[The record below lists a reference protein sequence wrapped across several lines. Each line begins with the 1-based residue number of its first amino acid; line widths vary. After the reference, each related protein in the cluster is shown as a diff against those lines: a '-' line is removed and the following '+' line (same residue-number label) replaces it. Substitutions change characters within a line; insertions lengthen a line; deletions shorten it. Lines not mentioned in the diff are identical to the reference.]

1 MDNKNY
7 IIKGVST
14 FVLSIVFSISFVYA
28 QSIDENITI
37 RNSINSMFEGV
48 SKFRVPTQLLLDYA
62 IDLVELSNYDGST
75 LTDSNYISLVD
86 YENIL
91 RSIRSA
97 SVSTSKPF
105 ERVDDIIE
113 SFTTTNEDSS
123 IKMSLA
129 LYKYNRIKANA
140 LDDGLIGYDEVSGK
154 LSDIYNAGTWINPY
168 EEVNLLAFAPNRHIV
183 RCGETF
189 SLELPS
195 EFIFSNNITNIN
207 YVFINA
213 SDGLGWRGLTANHP
227 ISIQY
232 DSAGEKELII
242 RVSTKDQGTL
252 FAHTKILVEPSTANQ
267 VNSKK
272 IPIIEYP
279 PIDTIYN
286 GATISAT
293 LLLSSADNSNL
304 IKKPF
309 IFIEGF
315 DPGPFVDTV
324 LGEALGSI
332 GQYGMTD
339 IDMISYSAWEKSI
352 KRNGYDLIYVNWNN
366 SLADIRA
373 NAALL
378 EKILNVINQHKHN
391 NGSDEKNILMGHSMG
406 GLISRY
412 ALCDME
418 SKNAPHEVSTYIS
431 FDSPHLGANVPLG
444 VLYFIPQALSFIH
457 NTNLYTWTQ
466 LLSSG
471 ELSDKE
477 EQLMDLI
484 HAQSVK
490 QMLMNHVDLDGTIN
504 NSVHN
509 EWQDLLANI
518 GFPCGDSGV
527 GINNLSIANG
537 GEITNNKFSDRY
549 YMVFDGYAQTKT
561 TTEILLPLLSY
572 LGGYNL
578 ALTTALLDMPI
589 LTDLLTIWGS
599 SRIDWHAEIN
609 SLSKNR
615 IGTTLSRINLNY
627 TKKYLW
633 LFPKT
638 YSLFDARTIIP
649 SNLRNYADDYH
660 ASYYSVPLVSSPIDT
675 TLISIDN
682 GLLSANCT
690 LKLTNKIGF
699 IPTASALYY
708 KSGQDIKHSDYLINF
723 RNYSNL
729 GQVDTPFDGIY
740 LTNESR
746 SHMYNT
752 EDMFYWILNH
762 SDMKIEGDAIARH
775 GSVYTCSIPN
785 GGTTIKWSTSNPEI
799 ASIDENTGVLSV
811 IGNGEVDIIA
821 KSEGGSGILYGTR
834 KKVAVNFPNI
844 IINSEYENNLGYKF
858 TTQFISEDSSLL
870 AMYNSMIANGS
881 LRYEWSLIDGD
892 GNMTTKTTSSNIFTY
907 LPEQD
912 EVVSICVRLVDSE
925 GNKGE
930 IKSTTINLRA
940 PFDVNYR
947 YVVVDSY
954 QNTYFIKSDD
964 TYEVGTPTEQFTIT
978 FRNLVINPTDNALST
993 QLKQT
998 YLKGNTCYLAYPS
1011 FKSYIYWT
1019 GTKVSMQDKWR
1030 FSFFNTSQFLDLL
1043 NDALNNAG
1051 GEERTISAFPMFI
1064 CNTEKEK
1071 LQSVPFA
1078 IIYRPTFPDN

>member
-37 RNSINSMFEGV
+37 RSSINSMFSGID
-48 SKFRVPTQLLLDYA
+48 KTKVPTQLLLDYA
-62 IDLVELSNYDGST
+62 IDLVELSNYNGRT
-75 LTDSNYISLVD
+75 LTDSNYISLID

-91 RSIRSA
+91 RSISSA
-97 SVSTSKPF
+97 CVTTSKPF
-105 ERVDDIIE
+105 DTVENIIE
-113 SFTTTNEDSS
+113 SFTSDNNNSS
-123 IKMSLA
+123 IKISIA

-140 LDDGLIGYDEVSGK
+140 LEENLIRYNPILKRVYDKYEGE
-154 LSDIYNAGTWINPY
+154 TWINPY

-272 IPIIEYP
+272 IPFIEYP

-431 FDSPHLGANVPLG
+431 FDSPHLGANIPLG
-444 VLYFIPQALSFIH
+444 ALYFIPQAINLLY
-457 NTNLYTWTQ
+457 NTNIPHIIDGATCGLLDDTKQALY
-466 LLSSG
+466 
-471 ELSDKE
+471 DI
-477 EQLMDLI
+477 M
-484 HAQSVK
+484 HAQSVR
-490 QMLMNHVDLDGTIN
+490 QMLMNYVDTYGKLN
-504 NSVHN
+504 NSTYD
-509 EWQDLLANI
+509 EWQAELRTK
-518 GFPCGDSGV
+518 GFPRGDA
-527 GINNLSIANG
+527 GIGISNIAIANG
-537 GEITNNKFSDRY
+537 GEIINNKVDNTHY
-549 YMVFDGYAQTKT
+549 LLIDGYAQTKT
-561 TTEILLPLLSY
+561 LTETIF
-572 LGGYNL
+572 
-578 ALTTALLDMPI
+578 PI
-589 LTDLLTIWGS
+589 LSHFSNYEFATTMMALNLPFIADLFAIWGS
-599 SRIDWHAEIN
+599 SRIDWHAEVN
-609 SLSKNR
+609 PLSKNNTSG
-615 IGTTLSRINLNY
+615 ILSKILLTY
-627 TKKYLW
+627 KKKYLW
-633 LFPKT
+633 ILPMSYT
-638 YSLFDARTIIP
+638 LFDEQAIIT
-649 SNLRNYADDYH
+649 SDITNYADDYY
-660 ASYYSVPLVSSPIDT
+660 ASSYNIHSSILDSTVETPDNILIDAQHR
-675 TLISIDN
+675 I
-682 GLLSANCT
+682 G
-690 LKLTNKIGF
+690 LTNKIGF
-699 IPTASALYY
+699 IPTASALCY
-708 KSGQDIKHSDYLINF
+708 KSGENVQHSDYLIDF
-723 RNYSNL
+723 HSNNNIC
-729 GQVDTPFDGIY
+729 QIDTPFDGIY
-740 LTNESR
+740 LTNAAE

-752 EDMFYWILNH
+752 NNMFDWIINH
-762 SDMKIEGDAIARH
+762 SNMKIEGDAIARH
-775 GSVYTCSIPN
+775 GSVYTCPIPN
-785 GGTTIKWSTSNPEI
+785 GGATIKWSTSNPEI
-799 ASIDENTGVLSV
+799 ATINEDTGVLSV

-821 KSEGGSGILYGTR
+821 KSEKEQGVLYGTR
-834 KKVAVNFPNI
+834 KKIVVNFPNI

-1030 FSFFNTSQFLDLL
+1030 FSFFNTSQFLNLL
-1043 NDALNNAG
+1043 NDVLNNAG
-1051 GEERTISAFPMFI
+1051 GEESSISVFPMVI

-1078 IIYRPTFPDN
+1078 VIYKPTFPEN